1 MFTWGSPAASHSRM
15 AFRPFSTTFIDGF
28 FKMVG
33 KPAGKFLS
41 RKQNKHL
48 NNIDY
53 RDYDNIS
60 YGQLGI

>member
-1 MFTWGSPAASHSRM
+1 
-15 AFRPFSTTFIDGF
+15 
-28 FKMVG
+28 MVG